1 MKATKCT
8 SGAIS
13 IRKNGDYGILEIQT
27 SSYSWG
33 GICDD
38 LSGNEEGFVICKM
51 LGYSDVESVWI
62 GKGGEFGDAD
72 GDNIL
77 LDDLVCTGLEK
88 CILDCD
94 HLPWG
99 QENCGASE
107 WLGVT
112 CK

>member
-72 GDNIL
+72 GLTSSREETLPVASPEISVL
-77 LDDLVCTGLEK
+77 LEGPLL
-88 CILDCD
+88 L
-94 HLPWG
+94 
-99 QENCGASE
+99 
-107 WLGVT
+107 
-112 CK
+112 